1 MGLSGD
7 DIMKLA
13 LIGVGFVVLGGLT
26 TVYHANKL
34 WNITQDRRRRH
45 LLYALC
51 GLISFNIGN
60 NLLADELHDRYK

>member
-1 MGLSGD
+1 
-7 DIMKLA
+7 MKLA
-13 LIGVGFVVLGGLT
+13 LIGVGFVVIGGLA

-34 WNITQDRRRRH
+34 WDTTQDRRRH

-51 GLISFNIGN
+51 GLICFNIGN